1 MLEWVAARGCVPLM
15 NINETMS
22 RGQVIERIR
31 AVYGQ
36 TKLLVVAAEEDR
48 YFHKHR
54 VRLSSRLPF
63 VTVCPSTPP
72 GDCEEQRRQHGIRPA
87 EQTVGQR
94 VMGQMGR
101 QM

>member
-1 MLEWVAARGCVPLM
+1 M
-15 NINETMS
+15 NINKTVS

-36 TKLLVVAAEEDR
+36 TKLLVVAAEAGR

-63 VTVCPSTPP
+63 VTVCPSMPP
-72 GDCEEQRRQHGIRPA
+72 GDYDQLRRRHGIRPVVKVKNDR
-87 EQTVGQR
+87 EPCHC
-94 VMGQMGR
+94 
-101 QM
+101 